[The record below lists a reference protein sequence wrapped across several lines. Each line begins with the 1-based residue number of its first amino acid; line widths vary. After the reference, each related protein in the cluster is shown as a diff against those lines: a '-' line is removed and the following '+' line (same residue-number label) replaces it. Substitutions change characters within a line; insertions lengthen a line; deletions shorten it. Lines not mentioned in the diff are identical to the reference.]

1 MEHVHMEFLI
11 IVLVSFLAIGCGYVI
26 GGWLRHRKK

>member
-1 MEHVHMEFLI
+1 VEYLI
-11 IVLVSFLAIGCGYVI
+11 IVLVAFLAIGCGYVI

>member
-1 MEHVHMEFLI
+1 MEYLI
-11 IVLVSFLAIGCGYVI
+11 VVLVAFLAIGCGYVI